1 MATNLY
7 TFRCVWLTFSVV
19 FCICCTGCQIVAPQ
33 TQNLTGLA
41 PLDEA
46 VSNSDR
52 ARKSSAGE
60 SSRDAAKSTVAFRTR
75 DVQPASYDALK
86 SDDSQEQGAVE
97 PDVGSFNPLPPSELS
112 KTTLPRY
119 RLEPPD
125 VLLIDALRMA
135 PKDPYHVKVL
145 DVMQVVVLGA
155 FPDQPIAGYYQVEPD
170 GRVNLGPSYG
180 SVAVDGLSLEEAMDA
195 IRDHLSLILEAP
207 EVSVTLAQLAG
218 QQQIAG
224 EHLIGPDGTV
234 NLGVFGSVYIA
245 GMTLD
250 EAKQAIED
258 HLSESLHEPEV
269 SIDVFSYNSKVYYII
284 AEGGGFGDSFQRFP
298 ITGNET
304 VLDAL
309 SQVGG
314 LSRVSSTKIWIARPT
329 PLGVDCHQIL
339 PVDIENIT
347 RGAVTATNYQI
358 LPGDR
363 IFIAEDRLIALDNAI
378 AKLTQPVERLF
389 GVSLLG
395 AQTIQILQRF
405 PKGFRQTW

>member
-1 MATNLY
+1 MATNLS

-33 TQNLTGLA
+33 TQNVTGLNS
-41 PLDEA
+41 LDKA
-46 VSNSDR
+46 VSSSDGGVR
-52 ARKSSAGE
+52 R
-60 SSRDAAKSTVAFRTR
+60 
-75 DVQPASYDALK
+75 ASYDAPK
-86 SDDSQEQGAVE
+86 PDDSQEQGDVE

-195 IRDHLSLILEAP
+195 IREHLSLILEAP

-258 HLSESLHEPEV
+258 HLSESLNKPEV

-314 LSRVSSTKIWIARPT
+314 LSRVSSKKIWIARPT